1 MTRIALVED
10 DVAIREALSDL
21 LVQRG
26 HEPVEIC
33 DWAHASQAVLDAA
46 PDLVLLDLGLPGVDG
61 TAICREL
68 RDKSGIPI
76 IVVTSRAS
84 EMDEVLAMTMGADD
98 FITKPYSVYV
108 LVAHIEALL
117 RRSSQAQARPT
128 LTHKGLT
135 LDVEASCAKANGK
148 TVDLTRNELRILAYL
163 MHNAGA
169 VVSRTALMCELWDSE
184 AYVDDNTL
192 TVNVNR
198 LRQTLAKL
206 GIENYLVTHRGQG
219 YSV

>member
-26 HEPVEIC
+26 YEPVEVC
-33 DWAHASQAVLDAA
+33 DWAQASRAVLDAA

-76 IVVTSRAS
+76 IVVTSHVS

>member
-26 HEPVEIC
+26 YEPVEVC
-33 DWAHASQAVLDAA
+33 DWAQASRAVLDAA

-117 RRSSQAQARPT
+117 RRSSQVQARPT

>member
-26 HEPVEIC
+26 YEPVEVC
-33 DWAHASQAVLDAA
+33 DWAQANRAVLDAA

>member
-26 HEPVEIC
+26 YEPVEVC
-33 DWAHASQAVLDAA
+33 DWAQASRAVLDAA
-46 PDLVLLDLGLPGVDG
+46 PDLVLLDLGLPDVDG

>member
-26 HEPVEIC
+26 YEPVEVC
-33 DWAHASQAVLDAA
+33 DWAQASRAVLDAA

>member
-10 DVAIREALSDL
+10 NVAIREALSDL

-26 HEPVEIC
+26 YEPVEVC
-33 DWAHASQAVLDAA
+33 DWAHASRAVLDAA

-68 RDKSGIPI
+68 RDKSDIPI

-206 GIENYLVTHRGQG
+206 GIESYLVTHRGQG

>member
-1 MTRIALVED
+1 M
-10 DVAIREALSDL
+10 
-21 LVQRG
+21 
-26 HEPVEIC
+26 EIC

-169 VVSRTALMCELWDSE
+169 VEIGRAHV
-184 AYVDDNTL
+184 
-192 TVNVNR
+192 
-198 LRQTLAKL
+198 
-206 GIENYLVTHRGQG
+206 
-219 YSV
+219 

>member
-26 HEPVEIC
+26 YEPVEIC

-117 RRSSQAQARPT
+117 RRSSQAQARPGPRSRT
-128 LTHKGLT
+128 KGLRWT
-135 LDVEASCAKANGK
+135 WRLPAPRPTARRWILRATSCGF
-148 TVDLTRNELRILAYL
+148 LRILCTTQGRWFRVRPSCASSGTPRPTW
-163 MHNAGA
+163 MTTP
-169 VVSRTALMCELWDSE
+169 SR
-184 AYVDDNTL
+184 
-192 TVNVNR
+192 
-198 LRQTLAKL
+198 
-206 GIENYLVTHRGQG
+206 
-219 YSV
+219 

>member
-26 HEPVEIC
+26 YEPVEVC
-33 DWAHASQAVLDAA
+33 DWAQASRAVLDAA

-76 IVVTSRAS
+76 IVVTSRVS

>member
-1 MTRIALVED
+1 
-10 DVAIREALSDL
+10 
-21 LVQRG
+21 
-26 HEPVEIC
+26 
-33 DWAHASQAVLDAA
+33 
-46 PDLVLLDLGLPGVDG
+46 
-61 TAICREL
+61 
-68 RDKSGIPI
+68 
-76 IVVTSRAS
+76 
-84 EMDEVLAMTMGADD
+84 MDEVLAMTMGADD

>member
-26 HEPVEIC
+26 FEPVEIC

-108 LVAHIEALL
+108 LVAHIKALL

>member
-26 HEPVEIC
+26 YEPVEVC
-33 DWAHASQAVLDAA
+33 DWAQASRAVLDAA

-68 RDKSGIPI
+68 RDKSDIPI

>member
-26 HEPVEIC
+26 YEPVEVC
-33 DWAHASQAVLDAA
+33 DWAQASRAVLDAA

-68 RDKSGIPI
+68 RDKSGIAI
-76 IVVTSRAS
+76 IVVTGRVS

-148 TVDLTRNELRILAYL
+148 TVDLTRNELRIIAYL

>member
-26 HEPVEIC
+26 YGPVEVC
-33 DWAHASQAVLDAA
+33 DWAQASRAVLDAA

>member
-10 DVAIREALSDL
+10 DAAIREALSDL

-26 HEPVEIC
+26 YEPGEVC
-33 DWAHASQAVLDAA
+33 DWAHASEAVLEAA

-68 RDKSGIPI
+68 RDKSDIPI

-117 RRSSQAQARPT
+117 RRSSAAQARPT

-148 TVDLTRNELRILAYL
+148 SVDLTRNELRILAYL
-163 MHNAGA
+163 MHNAGS

-206 GIENYLVTHRGQG
+206 GIEDYLVTHRGQG

>member
-26 HEPVEIC
+26 YEPVEVC
-33 DWAHASQAVLDAA
+33 DWAQASRAVLDAA

-76 IVVTSRAS
+76 IVVTSRVS

-117 RRSSQAQARPT
+117 RRSSQAQARAT

>member
-26 HEPVEIC
+26 YEPVEVC
-33 DWAHASQAVLDAA
+33 DWAQASRAVLDAA

-68 RDKSGIPI
+68 RDKSDIPI

-169 VVSRTALMCELWDSE
+169 VVSRTALMCEFWDSE

>member
-26 HEPVEIC
+26 YEPVEIC
-33 DWAHASQAVLDAA
+33 EGAHASQAVLDAA

>member
-1 MTRIALVED
+1 
-10 DVAIREALSDL
+10 
-21 LVQRG
+21 
-26 HEPVEIC
+26 
-33 DWAHASQAVLDAA
+33 
-46 PDLVLLDLGLPGVDG
+46 
-61 TAICREL
+61 
-68 RDKSGIPI
+68 
-76 IVVTSRAS
+76 
-84 EMDEVLAMTMGADD
+84 MTMGADD

-117 RRSSQAQARPT
+117 WRSLQAQARPT

-169 VVSRTALMCELWDSE
+169 VVSRTALMCELWDTD

-198 LRQTLAKL
+198 LRKVLEGAGLQDFILTKK
-206 GIENYLVTHRGQG
+206 GVG
-219 YSV
+219 YQLKS